1 MPALGVQCVK
11 QRDSNRRARQQGTCR
26 AVHCLVGGRWAR
38 VPSGW
43 SRGPRTGTARR
54 VAIWLVR
61 TEETAFRT
69 WAEVVW
75 TTRARRPS
83 TRRRRRSRS
92 GTAMRWCLFHFPL
105 PNAKA
110 PGAHPRQGLR
120 FRREAFSRL
129 SPGTGNRP
137 VPGEN
142 RQKPNEM
149 ALQIQKSG
157 NRFFRPGT
165 GVF

>member
-1 MPALGVQCVK
+1 L
-11 QRDSNRRARQQGTCR
+11 SNNKKKYYSTRIKKIREPNRAFW
-26 AVHCLVGGRWAR
+26 V
-38 VPSGW
+38 GW
-43 SRGPRTGTARR
+43 SD
-54 VAIWLVR
+54 
-61 TEETAFRT
+61 
-69 WAEVVW
+69 
-75 TTRARRPS
+75 
-83 TRRRRRSRS
+83 RS
-92 GTAMRWCLFHFPL
+92 
-105 PNAKA
+105 K
-110 PGAHPRQGLR
+110 QGLR